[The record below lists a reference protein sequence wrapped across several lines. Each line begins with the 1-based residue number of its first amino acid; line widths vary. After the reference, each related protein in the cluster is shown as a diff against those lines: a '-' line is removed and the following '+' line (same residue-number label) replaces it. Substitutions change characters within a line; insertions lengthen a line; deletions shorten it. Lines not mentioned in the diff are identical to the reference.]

1 MQQDAYSIRPE
12 LSTVERQWKI
22 MEVLRE
28 RGAVNVAALSDTFQV
43 SLSTIRRD
51 LEKLEREGFLTKAYG
66 GAYLRESTARE
77 RSVAERLMIQSE
89 AKEAIALAA
98 TAMIQERETIIIGS
112 GTTCWRLARNCP
124 ADLACTVVTNDLR
137 VATELCQRPKVTVIS
152 TGGQIRPNDPVAYG
166 PIAEHTVGRINADKA
181 IFSVMG
187 FSLERGLTH
196 ALLEIASYKRRVI
209 SSARQLIVLIDSL
222 KIGKV
227 FPYLIASPD
236 ELHTV
241 ITDEDASPS
250 FVASLQTA
258 GVQVVVAERSHPMDG

>member
-1 MQQDAYSIRPE
+1 MQQNAYTLRPE

-28 RGAVNVAALSDTFQV
+28 RGTVNVAALSDAFQV

-66 GAYLRESTARE
+66 GAYLRESTARD
-77 RSVAERLMIQSE
+77 RPVGERLMTQSE
-89 AKEAIALAA
+89 AKEAIAMAA
-98 TAMIQERETIIIGS
+98 VGLIRERETIIIGS
-112 GTTCWRLARNCP
+112 GSTCWRLARNCP
-124 ADLACTVVTNDLR
+124 ADLACTVITNDLR
-137 VATELCQRPKVTVIS
+137 VATELCQREKVTVIA
-152 TGGQIRPNDPVAYG
+152 TGGQLVTIDAVAYG
-166 PIAEHTVGRINADKA
+166 SIAEHTISRINADKA

-196 ALLEIASYKRRVI
+196 AQLEIASYKRRII
-209 SSARQLIVLIDSL
+209 SSARQLIVLVDSQ

-236 ELHTV
+236 VLHKV
-241 ITDEDASPS
+241 ITDEDASSS
-250 FVASLQTA
+250 FVAQLQA
-258 GVQVVVAERSHPMDG
+258 VGVEVVVATRSHQKDG